1 MIRFCWALS
10 SSTNDNSYSGF
21 VSAVSSIKN
30 SKFDILKLCIHPPA
44 SQSVIKT
51 LNATLRLTSLPELKH
66 QKFNKVILIF
76 FCKKKKKIDKLLDEI
91 SSLIK
96 AERAFLLFEIE
107 EDSPLKKN
115 ESVKYAI
122 EFIPFCPYFTDILY
136 LFVVSKDVDVCFI
149 SNCISK
155 SSLALDGYILL
166 GNPSSLNTLNVPP
179 FIPNEYIDLDITTPL
194 QKLSVPILLAHGDIF
209 FFDPFSLLQ
218 AISTAR
224 TPYLIQTSLH
234 LSNYDFRLAKGI
246 KTIDSLSQTI
256 NIVLEFLVFEEI
268 KTKTKA
274 TNYFDLIKTLPMLLE
289 VIKFRLE
296 VISLKKEKQMI
307 GKKNRENKLHFKN
320 NHIKKK

>member
-21 VSAVSSIKN
+21 VSAISSIKN
-30 SKFDILKLCIHPPA
+30 NKFDILKLCIHPPA

-66 QKFNKVILIF
+66 QKFN
-76 FCKKKKKIDKLLDEI
+76 KKKKKIDKLLDEI

-166 GNPSSLNTLNVPP
+166 CNPSPLNTLNVPP
-179 FIPNEYIDLDITTPL
+179 FIPNEYIDFDITVPL
-194 QKLSVPILLAHGDIF
+194 QKLSVPTLLAHGDIF
-209 FFDPFSLLQ
+209 YFDHSSLLQ
-218 AISTAR
+218 AI
-224 TPYLIQTSLH
+224 
-234 LSNYDFRLAKGI
+234 
-246 KTIDSLSQTI
+246 
-256 NIVLEFLVFEEI
+256 
-268 KTKTKA
+268 
-274 TNYFDLIKTLPMLLE
+274 
-289 VIKFRLE
+289 
-296 VISLKKEKQMI
+296 
-307 GKKNRENKLHFKN
+307 
-320 NHIKKK
+320 